1 MMTMM
6 ALVPQHAYRKAGDGK
21 SAIDDLK
28 QRCAIAH
35 QACRYQGH
43 KVRLRNDARHKQE

>member
-1 MMTMM
+1 MTVM
-6 ALVPQHAYRKAGDGK
+6 ALVPQHADRKAEDGK

-35 QACRYQGH
+35 QACRYQCH
-43 KVRLRNDARHKQE
+43 EVRLRNDPRHEQE